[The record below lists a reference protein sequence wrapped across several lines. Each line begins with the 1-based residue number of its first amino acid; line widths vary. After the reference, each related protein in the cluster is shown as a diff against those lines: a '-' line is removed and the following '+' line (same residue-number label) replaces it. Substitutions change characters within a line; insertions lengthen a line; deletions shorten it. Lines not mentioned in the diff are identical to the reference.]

1 MTAINLLLCAAVSF
15 GQGDMLAYSG
25 DDYSELAAVIGKR
38 FNEPVAIMFDPAFPK
53 IEFNL
58 QAESREGFRARLGNV
73 VGLKSAPGL
82 PLGIARAAWPKES
95 LYGSI
100 RQGFA
105 AEFRRSKPDILL
117 EGGKVTAIAK
127 RREFVTAERLEGV
140 KWSKPFKTH
149 WFYRYTPVAVYAD
162 RVDEKS
168 FLLLLALSMGAR
180 FVETPEEYRFDF
192 DPGTMRTR
200 AAGLFTRLS
209 KGSEENYEGVDS
221 AFRAEAYKAA
231 SDQVLRSAF
240 ATESSESAYVMG
252 SGGPL
257 YMAADQRV
265 RSRNVRPQGGRGG
278 RQQSADANQD
288 ANIRGRVDV
297 TKPIQVVIRAS
308 GLAILRFS
316 GRGRNSGSFIDF

>member
-1 MTAINLLLCAAVSF
+1 MTALNVMLCVAMSF

-25 DDYSELAAVIGKR
+25 EDYSELAALIGKR
-38 FNEPVAIMFDPAFPK
+38 FNEPVAILFDPAYPK

-73 VGLKSAPGL
+73 AGLKSSPGL

-105 AEFRRSKPDILL
+105 AEFRRSKPEILI
-117 EGGKVTAIAK
+117 ESGKVTAIGK
-127 RREFVTAERLEGV
+127 GREFITAERLE
-140 KWSKPFKTH
+140 KTTWSKPFKTH
-149 WFYRYTPVAVYAD
+149 WFYRYTPVAIYAE
-162 RVDEKS
+162 RVDERT
-168 FLLLLALSMGAR
+168 FLSLIALAMGAR

-192 DPGTMRTR
+192 DPGTVRIR
-200 AAGLFTRLS
+200 AAGLFNRLA

-231 SDQVLRSAF
+231 SDQVLRTAF
-240 ATESSESAYVMG
+240 ATENSEATYLMA

-257 YMAADQRV
+257 YSAADQRV

-278 RQQSADANQD
+278 RQQGADTNQD
-288 ANIRGRVDV
+288 VNIRGRVDL
-297 TKPIQVVIRAS
+297 TKPIQVVIRAN
-308 GLAILRFS
+308 GLAILRFA
-316 GRGRNSGSFIDF
+316 GRGRNSGGYVDF